1 MAVKGNKCCTL
12 NVFALCFMGLSSLAL
27 ATDSADLSLR
37 GLKGLYISVER
48 LDPEIRKDGLTEDE
62 IKRDTTLILKKAG
75 IKVLSK
81 EEWFDHLGNP
91 YLYLN
96 THVLRLGGGKEYI
109 YSIHVALRQNV
120 YLAREPIEVQG
131 AATWWTGTTTGITPN
146 LEKVRASIRAQ
157 VIKFAETYI
166 SVNR

>member
-1 MAVKGNKCCTL
+1 MRTGKCCTL
-12 NVFALCFMGLSSLAL
+12 TVLALSFMGFSSLAL

-37 GLKGLYISVER
+37 GLKGLYITVER
-48 LDPEIRKDGLTEDE
+48 LDPEIRKDGLTEDDVR
-62 IKRDTTLILKKAG
+62 RDTTLILQKAG

-81 EEWFDHLGNP
+81 EEWFDHPGNP

-96 THVLRLGGGKEYI
+96 THVLRLGDGKEYI

-131 AATWWTGTTTGITPN
+131 ATTWWAGAITGITPN
-146 LEKVRASIRAQ
+146 LEKIRASIRAQ
-157 VIKFAETYI
+157 VIKFAETYL